1 MQNARRLRL
10 LGAVLFLSLGLSG
23 VQAGPASAG
32 HRTVSVVDALGA
44 ASPTTTF
51 STFGAGGLSL
61 LDNQQLGPR
70 FTLAHRTVITEIGA
84 FINVYGSGPARVEI
98 RRAVNGVPDVR
109 KVLARYVLSDDGTPL
124 DVSFE
129 SAAVHLKLGAGTYF
143 ALFSAPTGSNG
154 YVMCCASSPFDYRA
168 DSVPTGYYNPLD
180 GTSSADPAEYLAT
193 RILGHSA
200 KSHGRPRW

>member
-1 MQNARRLRL
+1 M
-10 LGAVLFLSLGLSG
+10 
-23 VQAGPASAG
+23 
-32 HRTVSVVDALGA
+32 
-44 ASPTTTF
+44 
-51 STFGAGGLSL
+51 
-61 LDNQQLGPR
+61 
-70 FTLAHRTVITEIGA
+70 
-84 FINVYGSGPARVEI
+84 
-98 RRAVNGVPDVR
+98 PDVR

-180 GTSSADPAEYLAT
+180 GTSFADHSRVPGDPHPRSLRQVAQAT
-193 RILGHSA
+193 EVVIGLT
-200 KSHGRPRW
+200 